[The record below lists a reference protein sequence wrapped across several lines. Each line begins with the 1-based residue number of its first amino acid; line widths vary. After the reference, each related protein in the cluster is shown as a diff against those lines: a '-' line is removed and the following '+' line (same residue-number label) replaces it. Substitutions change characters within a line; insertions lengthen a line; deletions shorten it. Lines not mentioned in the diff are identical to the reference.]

1 MSATTSTSPVMTETH
16 PALKLG
22 AMLIGLFAGWT
33 ITHWASAAVFV
44 YTVLQI
50 IVFIR
55 DKFIRDKKD

>member
-1 MSATTSTSPVMTETH
+1 MTETH